1 MNSERRDPFW
11 KKFPGL
17 VWSNSEASDSVMIRA
32 ALTRF
37 RFHELLAICLEFGL
51 DRVVHEFEVIREEL
65 GAPERISTISG
76 MLTNIRR
83 GFERAEETSG
93 KRLEEAAHAA

>member
-1 MNSERRDPFW
+1 MNPERRDLFW

-32 ALTRF
+32 ALTRY

-51 DRVVHEFEVIREEL
+51 DRVVHEFEVIRDEL
-65 GAPERISTISG
+65 GATERISLISG
-76 MLTNIRR
+76 MLTNIKR
-83 GFERAEETSG
+83 GFQRAEETSG
-93 KRLEEAAHAA
+93 KCLGEAARAA